1 MRLPGY
7 RALGAFWAVV
17 LAVCAAGAGTL
28 AWLGP
33 PEAQVAMAPASGAAE
48 PPTVPPSAPQAPAPP
63 VFTAEPPRASP
74 DPAAL
79 ANPTIAPPDPALLE
93 PSPHGPLPRLGA
105 DGRSSIRAYARPFD
119 RSDPRPRIGLV
130 ISNIGS
136 SAQHSD
142 EAIARL
148 PGSVTLAV
156 SPYAARPEPLL
167 ERARARGMELL
178 VALPLEPQGFGQVAF
193 PGERALLTSLTAAEN
208 LDRLDAALATI
219 QGQVG
224 AIGGL
229 STMRGERFAANPEL
243 LGAVQEA
250 LTRRGL
256 LYVDPRPGVPGPA
269 RAFGRSVDLL
279 LDEPSAVRSEVER
292 RLAELEALAR
302 SQGSA
307 LGLASNPSPSVVAAI
322 AAWSNGLEERGVVLA
337 PMTVLI
343 RRPTEQASR

>member
-7 RALGAFWAVV
+7 RALGAFWGVV

-33 PEAQVAMAPASGAAE
+33 PDAQVATATTSVPAAPVETPAAPAS
-48 PPTVPPSAPQAPAPP
+48 PALLP
-63 VFTAEPPRASP
+63 VAAEPPRAPP

-119 RSDPRPRIGLV
+119 RTDPRPRIGIV

-136 SAQHSD
+136 HGQHSE

-148 PGSVTLAV
+148 PGGVTLAV
-156 SPYAARPEPLL
+156 SPYAVRPEPLL
-167 ERARARGMELL
+167 ERARARGMEML

-193 PGERALLTSLTAAEN
+193 PGERALLTSLTATEN
-208 LDRLDAALATI
+208 LDRLDAVLGTI

-229 STMRGERFAANPEL
+229 GTMRGERFAASPEL

-256 LYVDPRPGVPGPA
+256 LYVDPRPGAPSPA
-269 RAFGRSVDLL
+269 RAFGRGVDVL

-292 RLAELEALAR
+292 RLTELETIAR
-302 SQGSA
+302 AQGSA
-307 LGLASNPSPSVVAAI
+307 LGLAGNPSPSVVAAI
-322 AAWSNGLEERGVVLA
+322 AAWSAGLEDRGAVVA
-337 PMTVLI
+337 PVTVLI
-343 RRPTEQASR
+343 RRPSEQASR